1 MTVELLE
8 DVRDEVT
15 ELLSELIK
23 IDTTNPPGNETAAAK
38 FLAEYLE
45 KEGLKCEIVESAPG
59 RGSLITR
66 IKGEGK
72 GPSLLLLSHLDVVPA
87 LAKEWSVP
95 PFSGIVKDNFVWG
108 RGSLDCKSLV
118 AMEAMIMKLLKR
130 EKFKP
135 KGDIIFAATADE
147 EKGGNYG
154 VGWLVKNCPE
164 KIKAD
169 FVINEGGG
177 FSIPING
184 KHIFTVQTAEKGVM
198 WLKIRAKGRPGHGSI
213 PSAADNAIL
222 RMAKVAEA
230 IGTYRSKIRVVPA
243 VKQMIEGLA
252 KERGTVWQLLSRLL
266 ISPRFADKI
275 LDRMAKDEPAT
286 AEFLRAMLR
295 NTMAPTM
302 ISGGIKENIIPSE
315 CEAVFDCRV
324 LPGETRNS
332 LLAEIKGVLSNA
344 KIKLEKLEFEFIQ
357 ADEPSE
363 SPIETPLYNAIQKVL
378 RRFEPHS
385 YVVPFMMTGGT
396 DSRFLRR
403 IGCICYGFAPM
414 KTDMPLSDFL
424 KMAHGIDERVSVD
437 NLVFGVS
444 VLYQLVREFML

>member
-1 MTVELLE
+1 MAVKLLKE
-8 DVRDEVT
+8 VKDEVT

-45 KEGLKCEIVESAPG
+45 KEDLKCEVMESAPR
-59 RGSLITR
+59 RGNLITR

-72 GPSLLLLSHLDVVPA
+72 GSSLLLLSHLDVVPA

-118 AMEAMIMKLLKR
+118 AIEVTVMKLLKR
-130 EKFKP
+130 EKIKP
-135 KGDIIFAATADE
+135 RGDIIFAATADE
-147 EKGGNYG
+147 EKGGNCG
-154 VGWLVKNCPE
+154 VGWLVKNYPE
-164 KIKAD
+164 KVKAD

-177 FSIPING
+177 FSIPIDG
-184 KHIFTVQTAEKGVM
+184 KHVFTVQTAEKGVM
-198 WLKIRAKGRPGHGSI
+198 WLKIKTKGKPGHGSI
-213 PSAADNAIL
+213 PGAADNAVL
-222 RMAKVAEA
+222 RMARVAEA
-230 IGTYRSKIRVVPA
+230 VGTYRSKIRVVPT
-243 VKQMIEGLA
+243 VKQMIKGLA

-266 ISPRFADKI
+266 TSPRFADKV
-275 LDRMAKDEPAT
+275 LDGMAKDNLAM

-324 LPGETRNS
+324 LPGENKDS
-332 LLAEIKGVLSNA
+332 LLTEIKKVLSDV
-344 KIKLEKLEFEFIQ
+344 KIELEKLEFEFIQ
-357 ADEPSE
+357 ADDPSE
-363 SPIETPLYNAIQKVL
+363 SPIETLLYSTIQKVL
-378 RRFEPHS
+378 QKFEPNS
-385 YVVPFMMTGGT
+385 YIVPFMMTGGT

-403 IGCICYGFAPM
+403 IGCVCYGFAPM

-424 KMAHGIDERVSVD
+424 KMAHGIDERISID
-437 NLVFGVS
+437 NLIFGAS
-444 VLYQLVREFML
+444 VLYQLVKEFSL